1 MNLYKLLHSSLNN
14 HNRGKKMKNGTRV
27 ILLSLAAFVA
37 VFAAACP
44 DRVSIADIES
54 NPSRYQ
60 DKEVSIA
67 GVVKDSYGV
76 SVPGTPIRGGAYKID
91 DGTGSIW
98 VVTEEGVPN
107 KGAEIGVKGR
117 IGNGVNWKGKNYGL
131 GMYENDRRFRKR

>member
-1 MNLYKLLHSSLNN
+1 
-14 HNRGKKMKNGTRV
+14 MKNGTKV

-44 DRVSIADIES
+44 DRVSIADIEA

-67 GVVKDSYGV
+67 GIVKDSYGV